1 MEHFPEDFKPS
12 HELSQQ
18 FISLKQLMRE
28 YGDSALAD
36 YVDLDTL

>member
-12 HELSQQ
+12 HELNQH

-28 YGDSALAD
+28 CGDNAMAD
-36 YVDLDTL
+36 YLDVDTL